1 MPDMT
6 ADLMFEVLKSIQAR
20 LTQVDGKI
28 DEMKQEML
36 ALRTSQNAARQEIT
50 SVFQEISG
58 VHATLVRHEGRL
70 DRIERRLELHDA
82 LCGEVGPASQPSNA
96 AEAPVERDARN
107 QHQAQHGIIAVVPL
121 ELRHVLE
128 VHAVDAG

>member
-1 MPDMT
+1 MPDVT
-6 ADLMFEVLKSIQAR
+6 PDLMFEVLKSIQAR
-20 LTQVDGKI
+20 LAQVDGKI

-70 DRIERRLELHDA
+70 DRIEHRLELNDT
-82 LCGEVGPASQPSNA
+82 
-96 AEAPVERDARN
+96 PVR
-107 QHQAQHGIIAVVPL
+107 
-121 ELRHVLE
+121 
-128 VHAVDAG
+128 

>member
-1 MPDMT
+1 MPDVT
-6 ADLMFEVLKSIQAR
+6 PDLMFDVLKSIQAR
-20 LTQVDGKI
+20 LAQVDGKI

-70 DRIERRLELHDA
+70 DRIERRLELADT
-82 LCGEVGPASQPSNA
+82 
-96 AEAPVERDARN
+96 PVR
-107 QHQAQHGIIAVVPL
+107 
-121 ELRHVLE
+121 
-128 VHAVDAG
+128 

>member
-1 MPDMT
+1 MPDVT

-70 DRIERRLELHDA
+70 DRIERRLELHH
-82 LCGEVGPASQPSNA
+82 
-96 AEAPVERDARN
+96 APVR
-107 QHQAQHGIIAVVPL
+107 
-121 ELRHVLE
+121 
-128 VHAVDAG
+128 